1 MISVAILTNSFS
13 GGGAERSMNL
23 VANALDKL
31 GFDVALIAVNT
42 GPQDFVKLEC
52 KTFCLER
59 NKDLGVLGTYK
70 TRRSL
75 KSLLNDLKPK
85 YIIVN
90 CELPELLV
98 ASIRTKSRL
107 IIVEHASNPWFG
119 RKLLGSLIRGIIYL
133 RNPALVGVSSAVRSW
148 PLRGKS
154 MEVIE
159 NPIDLPK
166 LREIET
172 LSKRLDKPRLVFIG
186 RLHAI
191 KNPRKFLSICKHMGI
206 QGVVIGDGIMKKELI
221 ELSKVEKIKIDFLG
235 QVENPWDFV
244 NANDILVL
252 TSHSEGDGLVIV
264 EALAR
269 DIPMVIQR
277 GIGLE
282 RFPIPDNNF
291 CSSIEEFVGV
301 LSKQL
306 RGEIELKISK
316 EASENLLR
324 ERNINIIAKKWQRM
338 LSK

>member
-23 VANALDKL
+23 VANALNKL
-31 GFDVALIAVNT
+31 GFDVSLIAVNT
-42 GPQDFVKLEC
+42 GPQDFVKLKC

-59 NKDLGVLGTYK
+59 NKNLGVLSTYE

-85 YIIVN
+85 FIIVN

-107 IIVEHASNPWFG
+107 IIVEHASNPWFD
-119 RKLLGSLIRGIIYL
+119 RKLLGSFIRGIIYL
-133 RNPALVGVSSAVRSW
+133 RNPTLVGVSSAVRSW
-148 PLRGKS
+148 PLRGKR

-159 NPIDLPK
+159 NPIYLPK
-166 LREIET
+166 LWEIET
-172 LSKRLDKPRLVFIG
+172 LSKRLGKPRLVFIG
-186 RLHAI
+186 RLHDI
-191 KNPRKFLSICKHMGI
+191 KNPKKFLTICKHMEI
-206 QGVVIGDGIMKKELI
+206 EGVVIGDGILKKELM
-221 ELSKVEKIKIDFLG
+221 ELSKVEKIKIEFLG

-252 TSHSEGDGLVIV
+252 TSRSEGDGLVIV
-264 EALAR
+264 EAIAR
-269 DIPMVIQR
+269 DIPVVIQR

-282 RFPIPDNNF
+282 RFPIPENNF
-291 CSSIEEFVGV
+291 CSSIEEFVGL

-306 RGEIELKISK
+306 KGEIELKISK
-316 EASENLLR
+316 DASQNLLR
-324 ERNINIIAKKWQRM
+324 ERNIDTIAGKWQRI
-338 LSK
+338 LTK